1 MNIFSSLFVILLAI
15 VLPVIYAL
23 PLFTK
28 SLISAPLPNV
38 NIPLL
43 VTSSTITFPTTVIV
57 FVFETSPEAVN
68 VPPTL
73 TLPSLVKFAADTE
86 PVTSSVLDV
95 VIFPATFKSFLTVN
109 VSVFL
114 TSTATLRLPLT
125 LICLLLMIL
134 FASALPDIKTVFS
147 FVKL

>member
-1 MNIFSSLFVILLAI
+1 M
-15 VLPVIYAL
+15 LPVIYAL
-23 PLFTK
+23 PLFIK
-28 SLISAPLPNV
+28 SLISAPLRNV
-38 NIPLL
+38 KLPLL
-43 VTSSTITFPTTVIV
+43 VTSSAITFPTTVIV
-57 FVFETSPEAVN
+57 FVFETSPETVS

-73 TLPSLVKFAADTE
+73 TLPSLVRFAADTE

-95 VIFPATFKSFLTVN
+95 VIFPVTFKSFLTVN

-114 TSTATLRLPLT
+114 TSTATLRLPST

-134 FASALPDIKTVFS
+134 FTSALPEIKTVFS